1 MILWDVS
8 YNTSVQKKAKDTSWN
23 KVAPWYN
30 KIVGEEG
37 HYYHEHLI
45 IPGVLRLLNLKNED
59 TLVDLACGQG
69 VLSRNIPHVKKY
81 LGLDLSKDL
90 IKEAKERNQTKNY
103 EFLVC
108 DLSKLLRERE
118 EKFDKATII
127 LALQNIEQTSNVIK
141 NAANYLKVGGQ
152 LVIVLN
158 HPCFRIPRQSGWNI
172 DEKNKQQQR
181 FVNRYLSSLKIP
193 IDIHP
198 GEKENQSKNLTWSFH
213 HSLQD
218 YSQML
223 HQAGFVIEKIEEW
236 ASDKESVGRVAK
248 MENRARNEIPLF
260 MAIQAT
266 LNSN

>member
-1 MILWDVS
+1 MQRNS
-8 YNTSVQKKAKDTSWN
+8 KDTSWN

-37 HYYHEHLI
+37 HYYHERVI
-45 IPGVLRLLNLKNED
+45 IPGVLRLLNLKDTD

-69 VLSRNIPHVKKY
+69 VLSRKIPHIKKY
-81 LGLDLSKDL
+81 LGLDLAKEL
-90 IKEAKERNQTKNY
+90 IQEAKERNHKNNY

-118 EKFDKATII
+118 EKFDKAIII
-127 LALQNIEQTSNVIK
+127 LALQNIEQTATVIQ
-141 NAANYLKVGGQ
+141 NAANYLKKDGQ

-158 HPCFRIPRQSGWNI
+158 HPCFRIPRQSGWSV

-181 FVNRYLSSLKIP
+181 FVNHYLSSLKIP

-198 GEKENQSKNLTWSFH
+198 SEKTQNKSLTWSFH

-223 HQAGFVIEKIEEW
+223 FQTGFVIEKIEEW
-236 ASDKESVGRVAK
+236 SSNKESVGKAAK
-248 MENRARNEIPLF
+248 MENRARAEIPLF
-260 MAIQAT
+260 MTIVAK
-266 LNSN
+266 LNRD